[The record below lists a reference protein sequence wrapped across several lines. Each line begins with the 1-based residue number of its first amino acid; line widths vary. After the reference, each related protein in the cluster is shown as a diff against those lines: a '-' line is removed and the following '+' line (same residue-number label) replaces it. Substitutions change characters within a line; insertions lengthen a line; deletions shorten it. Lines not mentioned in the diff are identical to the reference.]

1 MKHNRVREVSMEV
14 TVGAFMF
21 MVLLALAVFTII
33 LSRQS
38 FLQKTYFYE
47 VTFDEILGLREGDN
61 IYLRGVAQGKIR
73 KITLG
78 DRDVVVR
85 MGLDRELKLHE
96 DYRMEIVASSVFG
109 GRVLHIFEGSETA
122 PRLAGGTPLRGVMP
136 VDLIEQATRTVH
148 MIKTTLDE
156 GGMLENLRSG
166 SERLN
171 AILGRIDRGEGSVGK
186 LLTEDAVYND
196 IKAITD
202 NLKSVSDQ
210 IARGQG
216 TLGKF
221 LADDGRMYYD
231 VAQVVTNLEVA
242 TRNLSEG
249 KGLLGKLLSEDETL
263 YNDLRES
270 AAAIRDLTT
279 SLNEGQ
285 GTLGKL
291 VRDDELYEDAK
302 LLLKELHA
310 TIDDFRET
318 APITTFTSVLFGAF

>member
-1 MKHNRVREVSMEV
+1 MKRNRIREVSMEV

-21 MVLLALAVFTII
+21 MILLALAVFTII

-38 FLQKTYFYE
+38 FLQKTYYYE
-47 VTFDEILGLREGDN
+47 ATFDEILGLREGDN
-61 IYLRGVAQGKIR
+61 VYLRGVAMGKIR
-73 KITLG
+73 KITVQE
-78 DRDVVVR
+78 RDVKVR
-85 MGLDRELKLHE
+85 VGLDRELRLHQ
-96 DYRMEIVASSVFG
+96 DYRLEILPSSMLG
-109 GRVLHIFEGSETA
+109 GRYLHVYEGSETA
-122 PRLAGGTPLRGVMP
+122 PALAAGTALHGVTP
-136 VDLIEQATRTVH
+136 VDLIDQATRTVQ
-148 MIKTTLDE
+148 MIKSTLDE

-171 AILGRIDRGEGSVGK
+171 AILGRIDRGEGSIGK
-186 LLTEDAVYND
+186 LLTEDTVYND

-221 LADDGRMYYD
+221 LADDGRLYNE
-231 VAQVVTNLEVA
+231 VGLVVTNLEVA
-242 TRNLSEG
+242 THNLAAG
-249 KGLLGKLLSEDETL
+249 KGLVGKLLSDDETL

-270 AAAIRDLTT
+270 AAAIREMTT
-279 SLNEGQ
+279 AMNEGQ

-302 LLLKELHA
+302 LLLRELRA

-318 APITTFTSVLFGAF
+318 APITTFTSILFGAF